1 MQQVRSFYKFTP
13 LARNTRRRRSLQHAC
28 ARFNLRGT
36 VILAAE
42 GINGSLCGT
51 ATDLD
56 GLFEWLAADTEV
68 GSLSCRKTAVQPNNP
83 PPFKHLRVYIKA
95 QILQFTVPV
104 DAPSAQHVAPSDW
117 NALIAKPEVTLV
129 DVRNK
134 YESCIGTFADAMTAD
149 TEAFCDFTDYAK
161 QHLHPQRHRQI
172 ALYCTGGIRC
182 EKAGAWLKGQGF
194 AQLYQLTGGI
204 LHYLASVSAQANQ
217 WQGDCFVFDQ
227 RVAVDSD
234 LQPAEYSLCR
244 QCQMPFKPDAAAAHQ
259 CPAQQAGGSTS
270 IRPPKLQTL

>member
-13 LARNTRRRRSLQHAC
+13 LARNTQRRRAVQDVC
-28 ARFNLRGT
+28 ARLGLCGT

-56 GLFEWLAADTEV
+56 RLHEWLAADAEI
-68 GSLSCRKTAVQPNNP
+68 GSLSCRKTAVQPGNP
-83 PPFKHLRVYIKA
+83 PPFKRLRVYIKA
-95 QILQFTVPV
+95 QILRFAALV
-104 DAPSAQHVAPSDW
+104 DAPGAQHVAPSDW

-129 DVRNK
+129 DVRNT
-134 YESCIGTFADAMTAD
+134 YESCIGTFAGAMTAD
-149 TEAFCDFTDYAK
+149 TEAFCDFTGYAK
-161 QHLHPQRHRQI
+161 QHLQAQRHRQI

-194 AQLYQLTGGI
+194 TRLYQLTGGI
-204 LHYLASVSAQANQ
+204 LHYLESVPAQASQ

-227 RVAVDSD
+227 RVALGSN

-244 QCQMPFKPDAAAAHQ
+244 QCQMPIKPDAVATHQ
-259 CPAQQAGGSTS
+259 CPAQPPVRPKC
-270 IRPPKLQTL
+270 RPPQPCSF